1 MFSEYS
7 KLPYE
12 IIKKICKEH
21 FMMEGLIN
29 TVIDGIQQEVIE
41 KKYVVKPIRYR
52 YQVDKCNGKVRKIGI
67 QDVKQQIYD
76 YIAVYAMEELFRKK
90 IGFYQCGALKNK
102 GCEFGAKAIKKWV
115 DNHDIRWGWQ
125 ADIRRYYETIPKG
138 KLKELLRRD
147 VDNNDVIHLVFFLI
161 DSFEGGLSIGSY
173 LSQYLANYYMSYAC
187 HYVNEQTYK
196 LRKHRNGAVNRVNLV
211 SHALF
216 QMDDILIVSKSLKD
230 LKMAVKRFSSYV
242 SEFLGLEIK
251 ETSKFIDLS
260 VTYIDILGRK
270 ISRRSLTVRS
280 SNFLRF
286 RRTAKKVRKRVHQK
300 KEVPLS
306 LAKSYIGRY
315 GAIKHSNTQ
324 RFQQKYHVSEDVKRC
339 KKIVSTHERRKYGKN
354 EIYTATVECS
364 ILST

>member
-1 MFSEYS
+1 MKRCCKRIDITNRILVERAVRDCISGKMNRGDTIRMFSEYS
-7 KLPYE
+7 KLPCE

-21 FMMEGLIN
+21 FMMEG
-29 TVIDGIQQEVIE
+29 
-41 KKYVVKPIRYR
+41 
-52 YQVDKCNGKVRKIGI
+52 
-67 QDVKQQIYD
+67 
-76 YIAVYAMEELFRKK
+76 
-90 IGFYQCGALKNK
+90 
-102 GCEFGAKAIKKWV
+102 
-115 DNHDIRWGWQ
+115 
-125 ADIRRYYETIPKG
+125 
-138 KLKELLRRD
+138 
-147 VDNNDVIHLVFFLI
+147 FFLI

-187 HYVNEQTYK
+187 HYVNEQVYK
-196 LRKHRNGAVNRVNLV
+196 LRKHRNGATNRVNLV

-242 SEFLGLEIK
+242 SDFLGLEIK

-260 VTYIDILGRK
+260 ATYIDILGRK
-270 ISRRSLTVRS
+270 TSRRSLTVRS

-324 RFQQKYHVSEDVKRC
+324 RFQQKYHVSEDIKRC
-339 KKIVSTHERRKYGKN
+339 KEIVSTHERRLNNYGKD
-354 EIYTATVECS
+354 EIYAAAVKCS
-364 ILST
+364 ILSA

>member
-1 MFSEYS
+1 
-7 KLPYE
+7 
-12 IIKKICKEH
+12 
-21 FMMEGLIN
+21 
-29 TVIDGIQQEVIE
+29 
-41 KKYVVKPIRYR
+41 
-52 YQVDKCNGKVRKIGI
+52 
-67 QDVKQQIYD
+67 
-76 YIAVYAMEELFRKK
+76 MEELFRKK

-125 ADIRRYYETIPKG
+125 ADIRHYYETIPKG

-147 VDNNDVIHLVFFLI
+147 VDNDDVIHLVFFLI

-173 LSQYLANYYMSYAC
+173 LSQYLANYYMSYTC
-187 HYVNEQTYK
+187 HYVNEQVCK
-196 LRKHRNGAVNRVNLV
+196 LRKHRNGAANRVNLV

-242 SEFLGLEIK
+242 SDFLGLEIK
-251 ETSKFIDLS
+251 ET
-260 VTYIDILGRK
+260 
-270 ISRRSLTVRS
+270 

-300 KEVPLS
+300 KEVPLP

-324 RFQQKYHVSEDVKRC
+324 RFQQKYHVSEDIKRC
-339 KKIVSTHERRKYGKN
+339 KEIVSTHERRLNNYGKD
-354 EIYTATVECS
+354 EIYAAAVKCS
-364 ILST
+364 ILSA

>member
-1 MFSEYS
+1 MKRCCKRIDITNRILVERAVRDCISGKMNRGDTIRMFSEYS
-7 KLPYE
+7 KLPCE

-29 TVIDGIQQEVIE
+29 TVIDGIQQEIIE
-41 KKYVVKPIRYR
+41 KQYIVKPIRYR

-102 GCEFGAKAIKKWV
+102 GC
-115 DNHDIRWGWQ
+115 
-125 ADIRRYYETIPKG
+125 
-138 KLKELLRRD
+138 
-147 VDNNDVIHLVFFLI
+147 
-161 DSFEGGLSIGSY
+161 
-173 LSQYLANYYMSYAC
+173 
-187 HYVNEQTYK
+187 K
-196 LRKHRNGAVNRVNLV
+196 LRKHRNGAANRVNLV

-242 SEFLGLEIK
+242 SDFLGLEIK
-251 ETSKFIDLS
+251 ET
-260 VTYIDILGRK
+260 
-270 ISRRSLTVRS
+270 

-300 KEVPLS
+300 KEVTLS

-324 RFQQKYHVSEDVKRC
+324 RFQQKYHVSEDIKRC
-339 KKIVSTHERRKYGKN
+339 KEIVSTHERRLNNYGKD
-354 EIYTATVECS
+354 EIYAATVKCS
-364 ILST
+364 ILSA

>member
-7 KLPYE
+7 KLPCE

-29 TVIDGIQQEVIE
+29 TVIDGIQQEIIE
-41 KKYVVKPIRYR
+41 KQYIVKPIRYR

-102 GCEFGAKAIKKWV
+102 GC
-115 DNHDIRWGWQ
+115 
-125 ADIRRYYETIPKG
+125 
-138 KLKELLRRD
+138 
-147 VDNNDVIHLVFFLI
+147 
-161 DSFEGGLSIGSY
+161 
-173 LSQYLANYYMSYAC
+173 
-187 HYVNEQTYK
+187 K
-196 LRKHRNGAVNRVNLV
+196 LRKHRNGAANRVNLV

-242 SEFLGLEIK
+242 SDFLGLEIK

-260 VTYIDILGRK
+260 LTYIDILGRK

-324 RFQQKYHVSEDVKRC
+324 RFQQKYHVSEDIKRC
-339 KKIVSTHERRKYGKN
+339 KEIVSTHERRLNNYGKD
-354 EIYTATVECS
+354 EIYAAAVKCS
-364 ILST
+364 ILSA